1 MNYTII
7 STGSKGNA
15 ILLENGILLDCGVS
29 FKSIKPY
36 LKDIKLVFITH
47 AHSDHMNL
55 STLSAIHKLRPTIRF
70 SVGFFLKDKLLGA
83 GIKNSKIDCLRQN
96 KTYNYGLFEIS
107 PFICLHDVKN
117 FGLKIFD
124 KKTKQKIIYAVD
136 TKSIDH
142 IAAKDY
148 DLYLIEGNYDEEKL
162 EQNIKEDEASGVYCY
177 CKRVKETHLSIQQ
190 ASDFIM
196 KNISDKGIYELI
208 HTSERNA

>member
-1 MNYTII
+1 M
-7 STGSKGNA
+7 
-15 ILLENGILLDCGVS
+15 LDCGVS

-36 LKDIKLVFITH
+36 LKDIKVIFITH
-47 AHSDHMNL
+47 QHSDHMNL
-55 STLSAIHKLRPTIRF
+55 STMLAIHKLRPTIRF

-83 GIKNSKIDCLRQN
+83 GIKNSKIDVLKQN

-117 FGLKIFD
+117 FGVKIFD

-136 TKSIDH
+136 TKSLNH
-142 IAAKDY
+142 VEAKDY
-148 DLYLIEGNYDEEKL
+148 DLYLIEGNYDEEVL
-162 EQNIKEDEASGVYCY
+162 EQNIKEDEENGVYCY

-196 KNISDKGIYELI
+196 KNIGDKGIYELI